1 MVVNTAQSRPTSR
14 QWNSYEVGS
23 AFTKVDSERRTIRN
37 TPYAAHGKW
46 KSSEERRAREG
57 YASPILLCGDRK
69 RRRRERIFEEVPR
82 LQGLLDLMVKGVVE
96 DDSARWARAFGGCYV
111 GEGVLRKS
119 VFGEVSK

>member
-37 TPYAAHGKW
+37 TPTCRTREK
-46 KSSEERRAREG
+46 EIERERRTREG
-57 YASPILLCGDRK
+57 YASPILLRGDGK
-69 RRRRERIFEEVPR
+69 GCRRERIFEEVPR
-82 LQGLLDLMVKGVVE
+82 LQGLLDLVVKSVVE
-96 DDSARWARAFGGCYV
+96 DGSARWACAFGGCYV
-111 GEGVLRKS
+111 GEGVLRKG